1 MSEKENAKNPITPF
15 AVTDYR
21 DIRRIFGIK
30 EKNRRGHMYILGKT
44 GTGKS
49 TLLEN
54 MIISDMK
61 AGNGIAVIDPH
72 GDLAEDLLG
81 FIPQSRIAD
90 TIYFNPSDLEYPM
103 ALNPLESVDPDK
115 HHLVTS
121 GLMSV
126 FRKLWPDFWGPR
138 MEHILRNAILALLE
152 YPKSTLLDLPWLL
165 VDKEF
170 RKRILEHV
178 TNPQVKQFWLTEF
191 DRYSPWFRAETLVP
205 IQNKVGQFLATPLMR
220 NIMGQAKSAID
231 FRKVM
236 DEGKIL
242 IVNLAKGRIGEDN
255 CALLGA
261 MIATRIE
268 LAALSRGD
276 VPENKRKPFY
286 LFVDEIHK
294 LLTQSFADILSE
306 ARKYGLSLILT
317 HQYLE
322 QLDERMRAAILGN
335 VGTLITFRIGAR
347 DAYLL
352 RDEFSPPFCMGD
364 LTSLPNYNIY
374 LKLMIDGKTSQ
385 PFSAI
390 TLPPPENKFYQTPIS
405 EVIKI
410 SRMKYAQPREDVE
423 RRIMTASMN
432 WERTSSSGQRKLL

>member
-1 MSEKENAKNPITPF
+1 MSKRENAQNPITPF
-15 AVTDYR
+15 AITDYR
-21 DIRRIFGIK
+21 DIRRMFGIK

-44 GTGKS
+44 GTGKT
-49 TLLEN
+49 TLMEN

-61 AGNGIAVIDPH
+61 AGNGVAVIDPH
-72 GDLAEDLLG
+72 GDLAEDLLD
-81 FIPQSRIAD
+81 FIPQGRIEN

-103 ALNPLESVDPDK
+103 ALNPLESVEPDQQ
-115 HHLVTS
+115 HLVAS

-126 FRKLWPDFWGPR
+126 LRKLWPDFWGPR

-170 RKRILEHV
+170 RKRVLEHV

-191 DRYSPWFRAETLVP
+191 DRYSPWFRSETLVP

-286 LFVDEIHK
+286 LYVDEIHK

-335 VGTLITFRIGAR
+335 VGTLITFRIGSR

-352 RDEFSPPFCMGD
+352 RDEFSPPFYMSD
-364 LTSLPNYNIY
+364 LINLPNYHIY
-374 LKLMIDGKTSQ
+374 LKLMIDGKTSR

-390 TLPPPENKFYQTPIS
+390 TLPPPEIKTSSYAARVIEASRRKFA
-405 EVIKI
+405 
-410 SRMKYAQPREDVE
+410 RPREEVE
-423 RRIMTASMN
+423 KMMGAGV
-432 WERTSSSGQRKLL
+432 WERKPPRRQMKML